1 MRLNPKEQLESD
13 LDVIV
18 PWLPRLHMRAWT
30 RIVAAARRGVCDDLI
45 PREEAVRVLEGMRP
59 NRGGASCCE
68 DQAEAT
74 LDDAIEEIRNLGK
87 P

>member
-1 MRLNPKEQLESD
+1 MRLDPEQQLESD
-13 LDVIV
+13 LGVIV

-45 PREEAVRVLEGMRP
+45 PREEAVRVLEAMRS
-59 NRGGASCCE
+59 NRVGAACCE
-68 DQAEAT
+68 GQAEAT
-74 LDDAIEEIRNLGK
+74 LDHAIEEIRNLGK